1 MRIPP
6 ALGAFPSD
14 RIRLAMPRVPTAEKL
29 HIVIL
34 YESLRYVGK
43 AMATYLH
50 LVRELGDE
58 FTPDFHLWRLDVAAE
73 PGCGEE
79 VVRDIAAAGVI
90 IVAMNGHQPCPPVF
104 QRRRGADRDGKAC
117 LPACAI
123 IALVEVSEGPTPAI
137 GSWNSFL
144 RMDAT
149 QIHPEVFVW
158 DPFLARDD
166 LPRSAVALVPDYPA
180 GLLRSG
186 NQLSTPNL
194 QP

>member
-1 MRIPP
+1 
-6 ALGAFPSD
+6 
-14 RIRLAMPRVPTAEKL
+14 MPRVLTAEKL

-34 YESLRYVGK
+34 YENLRYVGK

-50 LVRELGDE
+50 LVRELGDD

-73 PGCGEE
+73 CGCAEE
-79 VVRDIAAAGVI
+79 VERDIASAGVI
-90 IVAMNGHQPCPPVF
+90 IVAISGQQPCPPIF
-104 QRRRGADRDGKAC
+104 QRWGDGDREGKAG
-117 LPACAI
+117 LPTCAI
-123 IALVEVSEGPTPAI
+123 IALVEVSEGHTPAT
-137 GSWNSFL
+137 GSWNSVL
-144 RMDAT
+144 RMAAT

-166 LPRSAVALVPDYPA
+166 LPRSDVDLVSDYPA
-180 GLLRSG
+180 GPLRSG

>member
-1 MRIPP
+1 
-6 ALGAFPSD
+6 
-14 RIRLAMPRVPTAEKL
+14 MPRVPTAEKL

-34 YESLRYVGK
+34 YENLRYVGK

-73 PGCGEE
+73 TGCAEE
-79 VVRDIAAAGVI
+79 VERDIAAAGVI
-90 IVAMNGHQPCPPVF
+90 IVAISGHQPCPPVF
-104 QRRRGADRDGKAC
+104 QRWRSGDRDGKAG
-117 LPACAI
+117 LAACAI
-123 IALVEVSEGPTPAI
+123 IALVEGSEGRTPVV
-137 GSWNSFL
+137 GSWNGFL
-144 RMDAT
+144 RVNAT

-166 LPRSAVALVPDYPA
+166 MPRSDVALVPDYPA
-180 GLLRSG
+180 GLLESR